1 MSSQEFVAVAGLLPA
16 VEDAVL
22 EAHRR
27 LYATEGRTWSR
38 PIAYHWLHYEDPMPV
53 ERLREAVEKLARRGA
68 EFDAVA
74 VDKAWKQAVSE
85 GFSN

>member
-1 MSSQEFVAVAGLLPA
+1 MSGQEFETLVGLLPA

-22 EAHRR
+22 DAHHR
-27 LYATEGRTWSR
+27 LYAAEGRSWSR

-74 VDKAWKQAVSE
+74 VDKACKQAVSE

>member
-1 MSSQEFVAVAGLLPA
+1 MLGQEFGAIAGLLPA
-16 VEDAVL
+16 VEDAVID
-22 EAHRR
+22 AHRR
-27 LYATEGRTWSR
+27 LYAAEGRTWSR

-68 EFDAVA
+68 GFDAVA
-74 VDKAWKQAVSE
+74 VDKACKQAVSE

>member
-1 MSSQEFVAVAGLLPA
+1 MAGQEFETIAGLLPA
-16 VEDAVL
+16 VEHAVL

-27 LYATEGRTWSR
+27 LYAAEGKNWSR

-53 ERLREAVEKLARRGA
+53 VRLREAVEKLALRGA

-74 VDKAWKQAVSE
+74 VDKACKEAVSV